1 MLGILGPFGMISRGN
16 LVLTHVARAGAR
28 WCVLDIQEM
37 EDLRKD
43 REFFQW
49 EKRDGKH
56 HLSHSFPS
64 FSIVFHHVPQ
74 FNQNNRDFETKTRSF
89 MVPIAGSKRAKH
101 GFCKTRWFQ
110 SMSGKMG
117 MVCVQQCRCL
127 IRHGSRRP
135 IATSSTYLWR
145 SSMMA
150 MWRQLGHM
158 AGWLAMWAQMVTD
171 LTPWSI
177 GVHRS
182 SSKIRDH
189 PWFIHRP

>member
-110 SMSGKMG
+110 SMSGKNG
-117 MVCVQQCRCL
+117 HGVCSIVSLFDPPWFAEADCYKLHLSVAIIDDGHVEIARP
-127 IRHGSRRP
+127 HG
-135 IATSSTYLWR
+135 W
-145 SSMMA
+145 
-150 MWRQLGHM
+150 M
-158 AGWLAMWAQMVTD
+158 AGHVGLD
-171 LTPWSI
+171 
-177 GVHRS
+177 GN
-182 SSKIRDH
+182 
-189 PWFIHRP
+189 

>member
-64 FSIVFHHVPQ
+64 FSIVFHHVP
-74 FNQNNRDFETKTRSF
+74 
-89 MVPIAGSKRAKH
+89 
-101 GFCKTRWFQ
+101 
-110 SMSGKMG
+110 
-117 MVCVQQCRCL
+117 
-127 IRHGSRRP
+127 
-135 IATSSTYLWR
+135 
-145 SSMMA
+145 
-150 MWRQLGHM
+150 
-158 AGWLAMWAQMVTD
+158 
-171 LTPWSI
+171 
-177 GVHRS
+177 
-182 SSKIRDH
+182 
-189 PWFIHRP
+189 